1 MARVAGQLK
10 SSANAG
16 QLAQSLFGKVNLKQY
31 YSGAKRM
38 LGVEPVPQSGF
49 RLLPG
54 SRLVGS
60 APAGQVVQATLA
72 VTSSLSYTLYF
83 MAGQV
88 EIWRQD
94 LVKVAT
100 VAIPQITAQILPDLE
115 FYGEA
120 NTVGIF
126 HPSIWSGLRLLRNSG
141 NDALWT
147 VSDWPFEFIPDVDL
161 GGNYAKTDD
170 VWDIFLRWAEGVPD
184 IVLSM
189 SVDGS
194 TTSSVPMGTNPE
206 QVDWSDFAERLQEA
220 IADLAGFGTGV
231 TIQYTEGEGRY
242 RRLIVRFSGPLQGS
256 EYDFQA
262 SVVNTSEASALVS
275 HVEFG
280 KTAGEPLISPS
291 RGGFAGM
298 VNFQDRSIYN
308 APAAKPAAMAMSRT
322 GEYFDL
328 NIKSQND
335 AAARLEALRTEVSE
349 TIRYV
354 IDATYLV
361 AFTDRGEYFASN
373 RTIERNKPLNWV
385 RASAIGIKR
394 GCKPVLID
402 GSIYFVSRDGGRLYS
417 ADYDAVS
424 EAFKPVPVNDLCN
437 DIVSNIRR
445 MVVQKKSGD
454 MAADRLLL
462 LREDG
467 RLIACATNVSQDIS
481 LAACEW
487 PIAGGGF
494 VHGISVDGLDRVWLT
509 VERDGAFTRE
519 ILTEYDVNLLQQAI
533 YANTDLAGQISGLAT
548 FEGRTV
554 WAEIDNDFHGPFVV
568 TGGAIQT
575 GVAGKSAIV
584 GRWTAPVY
592 EGMPYVRVLPNDDV
606 VRRPGK
612 VVSVRIYL
620 ENTASI
626 AIAANGRPARDLPL
640 QLVSDDLSAPKR
652 NYSGHQVVAGLIGAC
667 MDPTLTITQVRP
679 GRLQVRDYIAGVKL

>member
-60 APAGQVVQATLA
+60 APAGQVVQTTLA

-126 HPSIWSGLRLLRNSG
+126 HPALWDGLRLLRTA
-141 NDALWT
+141 NDAVWT
-147 VSDWPFEFIPDVDL
+147 LSAWPWQSLPKVDL
-161 GGNYAKTDD
+161 GGDYFKSEDR
-170 VWDIFLRWAEGVPD
+170 WEIYFRWAETVGGLSISFGIDGAQTVAIGVDP
-184 IVLSM
+184 
-189 SVDGS
+189 
-194 TTSSVPMGTNPE
+194 TSWAGFE
-206 QVDWSDFAERLQEA
+206 AEAEAA
-220 IADLAGFGTGV
+220 IADVAGFETGV
-231 TIQYTEGEGRY
+231 TVVLSGTDTRY
-242 RRLIVRFSGPLQGS
+242 RSYLVIFGGPLAGS
-256 EYDFQA
+256 EYDLT
-262 SVVNTSEASALVS
+262 SSILNTSEASALPS
-275 HVEFG
+275 HKQFG
-280 KTAGEPLISPS
+280 KTDGEPLISAA
-291 RGGFAGM
+291 RGGFAGAT
-298 VNFQDRSIYN
+298 NFQDREIYW
-308 APAAKPAAMAMSRT
+308 APAAKPAAMAMSRA

-328 NIKSQND
+328 NIESQND

-349 TIRYV
+349 TILYV

-361 AFTDRGEYFASN
+361 AFTDRAEYFASN
-373 RTIERNKPLNWV
+373 RTVERGKPLNWV
-385 RASAIGIKR
+385 RASAIGTKK
-394 GCKPVLID
+394 GCKPALLD

-424 EAFKPVPVNDLCN
+424 EAFKPVPVNDLNN

-445 MVVQKKSGD
+445 MVIQRKSGD
-454 MAADRLLL
+454 MATDRLWL

-467 RLIACATNVSQDIS
+467 RLIACSTNVSQEIS

-509 VERDGAFTRE
+509 VERNGAFYRE
-519 ILTEYDVNLLQQAI
+519 LLTEHDANLLQQAV
-533 YANTDLAGQISGLAT
+533 YVNTDLAGQISGLAT

-575 GVAGKSAIV
+575 GIAGKSAKV
-584 GRWTAPVY
+584 GQWMAPVY

-612 VVSVRIYL
+612 VVSVRVYL

-640 QLVSDDLSAPKR
+640 QLVSDDLSAPKQ
-652 NYSGHQVVAGLIGAC
+652 NYTGHQVVAGLIGAC

-679 GRLQVRDYIAGVKL
+679 GRLQVRDYIAGVRL